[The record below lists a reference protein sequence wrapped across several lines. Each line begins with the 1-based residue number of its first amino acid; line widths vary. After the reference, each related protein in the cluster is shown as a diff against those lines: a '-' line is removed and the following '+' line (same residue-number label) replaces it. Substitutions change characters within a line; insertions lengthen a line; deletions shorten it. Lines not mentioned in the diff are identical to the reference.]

1 MTLKDDVEACRTD
14 TTSRWASLL
23 FGSAGL
29 CFIAVGGLLW
39 MRDGAT
45 AFRDVVVGALTW
57 CF

>member
-1 MTLKDDVEACRTD
+1 MTLKDHIETRSTD
-14 TTSRWASLL
+14 PTSRWASLL

-39 MRDGAT
+39 LRDGAT
-45 AFRDVVVGALTW
+45 TFRDVVIGALTW